1 MQKNLER
8 IFTEKSMDTLTI
20 HQALELFDLPHTVS
34 QDGLNQRYRKLL
46 HTWHPNRYASLTNN
60 PKKYMEMY
68 KKGEDKTKEIHS
80 AYHVLS
86 DWLNNG
92 ERPVP

>member
-1 MQKNLER
+1 MN
-8 IFTEKSMDTLTI
+8 TI
-20 HQALELFDLPHTVS
+20 SIRQALELFELPQTIN
-34 QDGLNQRYRKLL
+34 QDRLNERYRKLL

-80 AYHVLS
+80 AYQVLK
-86 DWLNNG
+86 DWLHN
-92 ERPVP
+92 EEKSAP